1 MSQGLKGFL
10 KTAAVAALPLI
21 SGAALAQDTDTGI
34 QSRFRLVSADPE
46 THLATINESG
56 KDFVTDCTELEVQQ
70 SWIENSIIREATV
83 PLSNNEN
90 NRLALYLGLGQLT
103 YEQAQRNYPEQ
114 IDKDPGNQFKYAA
127 QLGKERDVFIKA
139 QKEAGCFVPK
149 GRTLTPKAP

>member
-1 MSQGLKGFL
+1 M
-10 KTAAVAALPLI
+10 AALPLI

-34 QSRFRLVSADPE
+34 QSCFRPVSADPE

-90 NRLALYLGLGQLT
+90 NRPALYLGL
-103 YEQAQRNYPEQ
+103 
-114 IDKDPGNQFKYAA
+114 
-127 QLGKERDVFIKA
+127 
-139 QKEAGCFVPK
+139 
-149 GRTLTPKAP
+149 